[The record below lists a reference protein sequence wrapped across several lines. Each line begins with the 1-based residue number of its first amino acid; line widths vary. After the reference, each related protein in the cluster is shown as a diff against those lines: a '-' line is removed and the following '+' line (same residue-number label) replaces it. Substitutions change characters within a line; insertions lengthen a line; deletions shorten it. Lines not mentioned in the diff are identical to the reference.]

1 MNATLSCDVFVQ
13 RIITLTCYGSGMTPS
28 KCAYGILPDKNVS
41 ISHAPVP
48 WDFRLFFSAISGFRS
63 FVPLYFRDAAA
74 AVVVFDMTDRDSYN
88 DARGWVDMVRNEAGP
103 EVHIFLV
110 GGKSDLKD
118 SRTVLVDMVKAY
130 ASEQS
135 IAYVE
140 ASALSG
146 ENVAQLFMLV
156 GKQVIES
163 RELLERKAAESAQS
177 KKLDD
182 KPPQARGGCKC

>member
-1 MNATLSCDVFVQ
+1 
-13 RIITLTCYGSGMTPS
+13 
-28 KCAYGILPDKNVS
+28 
-41 ISHAPVP
+41 
-48 WDFRLFFSAISGFRS
+48 
-63 FVPLYFRDAAA
+63 VPLYFRDAAA

-103 EVHIFLV
+103 EVHVFLV

-118 SRTVLVDMVKAY
+118 SRTVLVDTVKQY
-130 ASEQS
+130 AAEKS

-146 ENVAQLFMLV
+146 ENVAQLFMLI

-163 RELLERKAAESAQS
+163 REVLERKAAENAKNS
-177 KKLDD
+177 KLDD
-182 KPPQARGGCKC
+182 KEPTQGKGCRC

>member
-1 MNATLSCDVFVQ
+1 M
-13 RIITLTCYGSGMTPS
+13 
-28 KCAYGILPDKNVS
+28 
-41 ISHAPVP
+41 
-48 WDFRLFFSAISGFRS
+48 
-63 FVPLYFRDAAA
+63 
-74 AVVVFDMTDRDSYN
+74 
-88 DARGWVDMVRNEAGP
+88 
-103 EVHIFLV
+103 HIFLV

-118 SRTVLVDMVKAY
+118 SRTVLADMVKAY